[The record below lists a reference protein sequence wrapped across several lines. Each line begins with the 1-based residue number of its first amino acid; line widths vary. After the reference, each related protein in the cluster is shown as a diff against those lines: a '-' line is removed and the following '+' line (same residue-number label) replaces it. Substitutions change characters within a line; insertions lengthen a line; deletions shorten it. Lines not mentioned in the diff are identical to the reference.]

1 MPDVIIKHHKRAQLL
16 VLFYFNV
23 VIDMCSPNDFPP

>member
-1 MPDVIIKHHKRAQLL
+1 L